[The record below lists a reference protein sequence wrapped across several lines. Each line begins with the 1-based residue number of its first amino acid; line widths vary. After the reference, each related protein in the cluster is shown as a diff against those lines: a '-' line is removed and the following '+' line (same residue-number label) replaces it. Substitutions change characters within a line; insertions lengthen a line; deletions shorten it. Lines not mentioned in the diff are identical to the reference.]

1 MISDSDPVKNVAE
14 KNPFFKEYKT
24 PFKVPPFDEIK
35 EEHYLPAFKEGIKE
49 NKLEISAIIENPEKP
64 TFKNTIEA
72 LETSGRSISRV
83 AYVFYNMLSSNTND
97 QLQKISEEAAPLLSK
112 NLDDIFLNER
122 LFIKVKSVYDEKNT
136 LNINTEQ
143 LKLLDETYKDFI
155 RNGASLDKEGKEK
168 LRKINEQLS
177 VLTLKFSDNVLKEI
191 NDFKMVLENEDDL
204 AGLPESVIQNANREA
219 VESGFTGKWIF
230 TLHKPSF
237 IPFLQ
242 YSAKRHLREK
252 IFNAYINL
260 ANNNNANDNKNIIKQ
275 IISLR
280 IERAKLLGYKTH
292 ADYVLE
298 KTMAKTPEN
307 VYSLLNQLW
316 NAALQKA
323 KEEGSALQELVLKE
337 GNNFKLEAWDWWYY
351 SEKLRKEKFDLNEE
365 DLRPY
370 FQLDKVREGAFSVAS
385 KLYGINFNEIK
396 NIPVY
401 HPDVKVFEVTDADD
415 SHIGIL
421 YTDYFPRASKR
432 AGAWMDDFR
441 KQCGKFKE
449 TPVIC
454 NVGNFSKSVGGRPSL
469 LNYDEVETLFHEFG
483 HTLHGL
489 LSKCEYESLSGTSVP
504 RDFVELP
511 SQIMENWTIQPE
523 VLKTFAFHY
532 NTAEPIPDKLIE
544 KIKESSTFNQGF
556 ATVEYLAASFL
567 DMDYHTITDIN
578 YIDIKEFENTAMA
591 KIGMIP
597 EIAPRYKST
606 FFNHIFNFGY
616 DAGYYSYIYAEILDA
631 DAFEVFRQKG
641 LFDKAT
647 AQSFRQNILEKGGTE
662 DPMILYE
669 RFKGSKPEI
678 EPLLKRRGL
687 S

>member
-1 MISDSDPVKNVAE
+1 MISDSDPVKNVVE

-112 NLDDIFLNER
+112 NVDDIFLNER

-204 AGLPESVIQNANREA
+204 AGLSESVIQNANREA

-323 KEEGSALQELVLKE
+323 KEEASALQELVLKE

-454 NVGNFSKSVGGRPSL
+454 NVGNFSKSVGERPSL

>member
-112 NLDDIFLNER
+112 NVDDIFLNER

>member
-1 MISDSDPVKNVAE
+1 MISDSDPVKNVVE

-112 NLDDIFLNER
+112 NVDDIFLNER

-204 AGLPESVIQNANREA
+204 AGLSESVIQNANREA

-323 KEEGSALQELVLKE
+323 KEEASALQELVLKE

-441 KQCGKFKE
+441 KQCGRFKE

-454 NVGNFSKSVGGRPSL
+454 NVGNFSKSVGERPSL

>member
-112 NLDDIFLNER
+112 NVDDIFLNER

-323 KEEGSALQELVLKE
+323 KEEASALQELVLKE

-351 SEKLRKEKFDLNEE
+351 SEKLRKEKFDLSEE

-441 KQCGKFKE
+441 KQCGRFKE